1 MKQQTPVSLARR
13 VWPALAV
20 AGASAAFVSAL
31 DHPTQF
37 VTDTVSL
44 TGAVDPNTPATLLS
58 VPALETT
65 TVPSAPVDPNAP
77 VATVPP
83 VPVTAPPVAAAPA
96 CGAPIAGPVVNTRWG
111 PVQVQASLTPDRVV
125 CDVSALQTPNSH
137 SRSVRINNYAT
148 PILHDRV
155 LSAGNTRI
163 NGVSGATI
171 TSRGYVA
178 SLQSILDNA

>member
-58 VPALETT
+58 VPNLETT
-65 TVPSAPVDPNAP
+65 TVPS
-77 VATVPP
+77 VPA
-83 VPVTAPPVAAAPA
+83 TAPPVAVAPA

-111 PVQVQASLTPDRVV
+111 PLQVQASLTPDRVV

-137 SRSVRINNYAT
+137 NRSVRINNYAK

-155 LSAGNTRI
+155 LSAGNARI